1 MRDILS
7 NFPTEKIKIID
18 DEGEI
23 VNVVKGLFGKT
34 SLTITDV
41 SIPIYEGQKIV
52 RELSNGAI
60 EKYEIIESRFVR
72 GHGDICDFYKLSLAK
87 ENKKTCKN
95 NGNTY
100 IDNSIHIGNDNSID
114 GSIIGENNNK

>member
-87 ENKKTCKN
+87 P
-95 NGNTY
+95 
-100 IDNSIHIGNDNSID
+100 
-114 GSIIGENNNK
+114 